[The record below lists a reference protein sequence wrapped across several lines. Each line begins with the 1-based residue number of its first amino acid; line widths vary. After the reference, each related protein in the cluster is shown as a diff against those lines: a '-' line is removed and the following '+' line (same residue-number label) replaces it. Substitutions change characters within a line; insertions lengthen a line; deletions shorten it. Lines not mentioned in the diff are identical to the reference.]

1 MIEVQN
7 VSKTYPTDIRANHSI
22 SFTVKQG
29 EIVALVGPNG
39 SGKTTLMQQMLGVLK
54 IGEGSI
60 RIDGAENNTQNIAYI
75 PQTPAIYPALTV
87 RESLLATTKYL
98 GVPQKEAAE
107 RIDRVLEKTGLS
119 RNARQPAYTL
129 SGGQQKLLSFGCM
142 LVQEAKN
149 LVMDEVTSMVD
160 VVTKEHIWQLIL
172 DEQKRGCAILLSSHD
187 ISEVKKLCTKLVVL
201 QKGSVIFSGSP
212 HEVRD
217 EYCHCTIQ
225 VDNAIQTKTVLNE
238 ADCSYT
244 HEGNDF
250 SIVTQDITQMLKL
263 LHELT
268 KTVSIGSF
276 SCEHPAFYDG
286 LLSMLKNQEGN

>member
-7 VSKTYPTDIRANHSI
+7 VSKTYPTGIRANHSI

-107 RIDRVLEKTGLS
+107 RIDRVLEK
-119 RNARQPAYTL
+119 Q
-129 SGGQQKLLSFGCM
+129 GCHAM
-142 LVQEAKN
+142 PGSPPIPYRAVSK
-149 LVMDEVTSMVD
+149 
-160 VVTKEHIWQLIL
+160 
-172 DEQKRGCAILLSSHD
+172 SSYP
-187 ISEVKKLCTKLVVL
+187 LVVCWYRRRRT
-201 QKGSVIFSGSP
+201 SSWM
-212 HEVRD
+212 R
-217 EYCHCTIQ
+217 
-225 VDNAIQTKTVLNE
+225 
-238 ADCSYT
+238 
-244 HEGNDF
+244 
-250 SIVTQDITQMLKL
+250 
-263 LHELT
+263 
-268 KTVSIGSF
+268 
-276 SCEHPAFYDG
+276 
-286 LLSMLKNQEGN
+286 

>member
-7 VSKTYPTDIRANHSI
+7 VSKTYPTGIRANHSI
-22 SFTVKQG
+22 SFTVEQG

-75 PQTPAIYPALTV
+75 PQTPAIYPVLTV

-98 GVPQKEAAE
+98 GVPKKEAAE

-129 SGGQQKLLSFGCM
+129 SGGQRKLLSFGCM

-160 VVTKEHIWQLIL
+160 VVAKEHIW
-172 DEQKRGCAILLSSHD
+172 
-187 ISEVKKLCTKLVVL
+187 
-201 QKGSVIFSGSP
+201 
-212 HEVRD
+212 
-217 EYCHCTIQ
+217 
-225 VDNAIQTKTVLNE
+225 
-238 ADCSYT
+238 
-244 HEGNDF
+244 
-250 SIVTQDITQMLKL
+250 
-263 LHELT
+263 
-268 KTVSIGSF
+268 
-276 SCEHPAFYDG
+276 
-286 LLSMLKNQEGN
+286 